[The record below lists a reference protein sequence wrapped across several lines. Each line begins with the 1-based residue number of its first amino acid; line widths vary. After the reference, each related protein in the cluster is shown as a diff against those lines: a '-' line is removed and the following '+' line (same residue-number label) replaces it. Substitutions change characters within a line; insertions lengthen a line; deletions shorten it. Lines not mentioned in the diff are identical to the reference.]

1 MKTLFKVSLFL
12 FFFLGLVSLIQA
24 QTLTGTVRNATTGK
38 PSAGDDVILLRLG
51 QGMEEEARARTD
63 AAGVFALNMTSPNA
77 QHLVRVLHQK
87 VNYDKPLTGT
97 APLELI
103 VYDVV
108 AKVPGLGGNIGIA
121 QIESDGKTLSVV
133 EMYAITNASNPP
145 VTQSNPRNYEIS
157 LPEKAVFDS
166 AQAKGPKGI
175 WVNVAPS
182 PISGQKGKYGINFPL
197 RPGDTNFKFAY
208 HLPDNGTTRLQLRLP
223 YPITNFAVMH
233 RPKMSFKSLTPGAFI
248 TPGETKGFQIEKAVA
263 SPVVGD
269 VALFEV
275 SGAGKTSSEA
285 PAEESA
291 AQVSAPPPAE
301 PVPAQAASSTNTPV
315 DQSRREIWFF
325 ISGIVVIVAVGIFAL
340 RRMNQP
346 AAAPAS
352 VGEPAL
358 EALKAEMFQ
367 LETDRLRG
375 SISAEEYSTTKAALS
390 QTLERMLAR
399 KKVAG
404 QK

>member
-1 MKTLFKVSLFL
+1 MKTVFKRSLF
-12 FFFLGLVSLIQA
+12 FSFFLGLALPLAA

-51 QGMEEEARARTD
+51 EGMEEEARARTD
-63 AAGVFALNMTSPNA
+63 AAGAFALNMTSPSA
-77 QHLVRVLHQK
+77 QHLLRVLHQK
-87 VNYDKPLTGT
+87 VNYDRPLTGT
-97 APLELI
+97 APLELT
-103 VYDVV
+103 VYDAV
-108 AKVPGLGGNIGIA
+108 AKVPGLAGNIGIA
-121 QIESDGKTLSVV
+121 QIESDGKTLSVM
-133 EMYAITNASNPP
+133 EMYSITNASSPP

-197 RPGDTNFKFAY
+197 RPGDTNLKFAY

-233 RPKMSFKSLTPGAFI
+233 PPKMSFKSLTPGAFI
-248 TPGETKGFQIEKAVA
+248 TPGVTNGFQIEKAVA

-275 SGAGKTSSEA
+275 SGVGKASPEA
-285 PAEESA
+285 PAEDSGS
-291 AQVSAPPPAE
+291 QVSAPPPAAAA
-301 PVPAQAASSTNTPV
+301 AQTPV
-315 DQSRREIWFF
+315 DQSKRELWFF
-325 ISGIVVIVAVGIFAL
+325 ISGIVVIVVVGIFAL

-352 VGEPAL
+352 TGEPAL
-358 EALKAEMFQ
+358 EALKTEMFQ
-367 LETDRLRG
+367 LEADRLRG